1 MLVRL
6 ENSGWPG
13 DVSQDMNASEI
24 TSEHWVIPAEGING
38 CEPDGAAQGPS
49 LQVQGPPPDLG
60 GTWCRSTWPAWS
72 MSPLQDP
79 SWEQSPLLKFQ

>member
-24 TSEHWVIPAEGING
+24 TSERWAV
-38 CEPDGAAQGPS
+38 S
-49 LQVQGPPPDLG
+49 LMGLPRGHL
-60 GTWCRSTWPAWS
+60 CRCRALP
-72 MSPLQDP
+72 
-79 SWEQSPLLKFQ
+79 